1 MTLTLAITLL
11 LPTVTFIQ
19 GQLCSWLKDSCWQ
32 QGLHLGRGAAFPG
45 SFLQGEALPQK
56 PPGNL
61 TLRFS
66 GWKGPGILIMG
77 FGKSGHIHFLES
89 FTGDAEEVEG

>member
-1 MTLTLAITLL
+1 M
-11 LPTVTFIQ
+11 VE
-19 GQLCSWLKDSCWQ
+19 GQLLAARAEP
-32 QGLHLGRGAAFPG
+32 GERGCLPRLFPI
-45 SFLQGEALPQK
+45 QGEALPKK

-66 GWKGPGILIMG
+66 DWKGPGILIMG